1 MYTGTFDPVT
11 LGHLDIVK
19 RAAAIFERVIV
30 AVYAAP
36 SKNLLFNTDER
47 VSMFR
52 QALEDL
58 PNVEVTEYTGLSVEY
73 ARTMGAQVIVRGL
86 RSGSD
91 FEYEFEMAYMNKKLA
106 PDIELVCLIASL
118 DYQYVSSS
126 LLKEVVGL
134 GGGVEDL
141 LPPKVTE
148 AVKQKLRSRD

>member
-52 QALEDL
+52 QAIEDL

>member
-1 MYTGTFDPVT
+1 VH
-11 LGHLDIVK
+11 HL
-19 RAAAIFERVIV
+19 A
-30 AVYAAP
+30 
-36 SKNLLFNTDER
+36 
-47 VSMFR
+47 
-52 QALEDL
+52 
-58 PNVEVTEYTGLSVEY
+58 NVEVIEFSGLVVEC
-73 ARTMGAQVIVRGL
+73 ARRIGSKVVVRGL